1 MLLRLRQGHGYCNDD
16 DDVPFFPRLNAIHS
30 IDVGNETLKRE
41 SRLTILI
48 RFDLFRSIATRFF
61 SQRAVEITTV
71 DLKTIELYSPLRVAS
86 RNGACLELWQL
97 VNETRGKRD
106 FCLCTMI
113 SRELV
118 SG

>member
-16 DDVPFFPRLNAIHS
+16 DDVPFFPRLNAIRL

-61 SQRAVEITTV
+61 IQRAVEI
-71 DLKTIELYSPLRVAS
+71 R
-86 RNGACLELWQL
+86 LW
-97 VNETRGKRD
+97 T
-106 FCLCTMI
+106 
-113 SRELV
+113 
-118 SG
+118 